1 MALQDYQT
9 ALVTGASSGIG
20 AATAR
25 LLARRGLAVH
35 AVARRQERLAALAGP
50 EDGAGVII
58 PYGLDLRDRGAIYEV
73 LGALDIDILVNC
85 AGIGSRFDPF
95 HELDPDNIDATLETN
110 VGGTVHA
117 VRAVSPGMVARR
129 RGHIVNIGSIFGL
142 HAIGSAVYGAS
153 KAAVHVLSQDLR
165 HDLKGTGIRV
175 TEVSP
180 GRTDTEIFATMTD
193 DEAAQAAMAAGFE
206 IITADDV
213 AAAVVW
219 ALDQPWRVNI
229 SLIEL
234 TATEQI
240 PGGVSIHPVAGRG

>member
-1 MALQDYQT
+1 MALQDYRV

-20 AATAR
+20 AAVVR
-25 LLARRGLAVH
+25 LLAGRGLAVH
-35 AVARRQERLAALAGP
+35 AVARRADRLAELTALGDVTPHAVDMR
-50 EDGAGVII
+50 ERAAVYDIF
-58 PYGLDLRDRGAIYEV
+58 
-73 LGALDIDILVNC
+73 GALDVDILVNS
-85 AGIGSRFDPF
+85 AGIGSRFEPF
-95 HELDPDNIDATLETN
+95 HKLDPDNIDATLETN
-110 VGGTVHA
+110 IAGTVHA
-117 VRAVSPGMVARR
+117 ARAVSPGMVARG

-142 HAIGSAVYGAS
+142 HAIGTSVYGAS

-193 DEAAQAAMAAGFE
+193 DVSAQQAMAEGFE
-206 IITADDV
+206 IITAEDV
-213 AAAVVW
+213 AGAVVW
-219 ALDQPWRVNI
+219 ALDQPWRVNV

-240 PGGVSIHPVAGRG
+240 PGGVGIHPVAGR

>member
-20 AATAR
+20 AATVGM
-25 LLARRGLAVH
+25 LAARGLTVH
-35 AVARRQERLAALAGP
+35 AVARRRERLEALTKLGDVTP
-50 EDGAGVII
+50 H
-58 PYGLDLRDRGAIYEV
+58 GLDLRDRAAIYQV

-110 VGGTVHA
+110 IGGTVHA
-117 VRAVSPGMVARR
+117 ARAVAPGMVARG

-193 DEAAQAAMAAGFE
+193 DKNVQTGMAEGFE

-213 AAAVVW
+213 AQAVVW

-240 PGGVSIHPVAGRG
+240 PGGVGIHPVPGRK

>member
-20 AATAR
+20 AATVR
-25 LLARRGLAVH
+25 LLAARGLSVH
-35 AVARRQERLAALAGP
+35 ALARRRDRLAELEDAG
-50 EDGAGVII
+50 DVTIHAVDI
-58 PYGLDLRDRGAIYEV
+58 RDRDALYET
-73 LGALDIDILVNC
+73 LGKIEVDILVNS
-85 AGIGSRFDPF
+85 AGVGSRFDAF

-110 VGGTVHA
+110 IFGTIHA
-117 VRAVSPGMVARR
+117 ARAVSPGMVARG

-142 HAIGSAVYGAS
+142 HAIGAAVYGAS
-153 KAAVHVLSQDLR
+153 KGAVHVLSQDLR

-180 GRTDTEIFATMTD
+180 GRAATEIFATMTD
-193 DEAAQAAMAAGFE
+193 DPAAQSAMAEGFE
-206 IITADDV
+206 IITAQDV
-213 AAAVVW
+213 AEAVIW

-234 TATEQI
+234 TSTEQV
-240 PGGVSIHPVAGRG
+240 PGGVGIHPVAGRSSHD